1 MSTGFPETEE
11 ARLTMTVKAPKT
23 LTIALRRPLWA
34 GTGFVVKVN
43 DREVSSLPAPG
54 SYVEVTRTWNTGDAI
69 ALVLPKALHLE
80 PTPDNPRRAAIMW
93 GPLVLAGDLGPEPPR
108 TRESE
113 MPPPVDV
120 PVLVTANRPVD
131 EWLKPV
137 PGESGAFRT
146 AGVGRDRDVTL
157 APFYRVQHRVYSAY
171 WDLFTPAEW
180 DTRSAE
186 IAADRERVHRLEAST
201 VAFVQ
206 PGDMQPDRDFNQQ
219 GENTTVARVNGRQGR
234 SGRSWFSYD
243 VPVEESRPMVLVVT
257 YHTDSR
263 RPRSFEILAD
273 GQRIAQQAF
282 DRSSISRF
290 IDLEY
295 PIPTE
300 ILRGKNRTT
309 IRFVAT
315 NGNDIAAVF
324 GLRMVRADAR

>member
-1 MSTGFPETEE
+1 M
-11 ARLTMTVKAPKT
+11 
-23 LTIALRRPLWA
+23 
-34 GTGFVVKVN
+34 
-43 DREVSSLPAPG
+43 
-54 SYVEVTRTWNTGDAI
+54 
-69 ALVLPKALHLE
+69 
-80 PTPDNPRRAAIMW
+80 
-93 GPLVLAGDLGPEPPR
+93 
-108 TRESE
+108 
-113 MPPPVDV
+113 
-120 PVLVTANRPVD
+120 
-131 EWLKPV
+131 
-137 PGESGAFRT
+137 
-146 AGVGRDRDVTL
+146 
-157 APFYRVQHRVYSAY
+157 
-171 WDLFTPAEW
+171 
-180 DTRSAE
+180 
-186 IAADRERVHRLEAST
+186 
-201 VAFVQ
+201 AFVQ